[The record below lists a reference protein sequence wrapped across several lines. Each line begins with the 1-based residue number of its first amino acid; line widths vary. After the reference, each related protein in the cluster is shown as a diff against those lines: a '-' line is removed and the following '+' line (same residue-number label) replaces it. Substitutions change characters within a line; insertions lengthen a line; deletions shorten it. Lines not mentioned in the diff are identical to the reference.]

1 MEGVPTEIQG
11 RATLKV
17 NSYLDMFVKQSE
29 VKRSKVI

>member
-1 MEGVPTEIQG
+1 MESVPTEIQG
-11 RATLKV
+11 RATFKV

>member
-1 MEGVPTEIQG
+1 MESVPTEIQG

-17 NSYLDMFVKQSE
+17 NSYLDMFVNQSE

>member
-11 RATLKV
+11 RATLKI
-17 NSYLDMFVKQSE
+17 NNYLDMFVKKSE